1 MAIKLKRSEWAVLIF
16 TVAYVVVFGGA
27 FLAAGNGEFVWYVIT
42 LVFFLGLIAATQRVA
57 KFPALILWGLSLW
70 GLAHMAGGGVT
81 VGNGVLYSYVLLP
94 LADNGELVLLKY
106 DQIVHFYGFGVAT
119 LVLWHVLRR
128 NFPALDGTKTIY
140 AFAILGGMG
149 LGVLNELI
157 EFTAVLVFPDTN
169 VGGYFNTALDMVF
182 NTLGALTAAVLAS
195 FLTPSAQR
203 QARRQTRA
211 VSS

>member
-1 MAIKLKRSEWAVLIF
+1 MAMTLKRSEWVALIF
-16 TVAYVVVFGGA
+16 TVTYVVVFGA
-27 FLAAGNGEFVWYVIT
+27 IFLSAGNGEFVWYVIT

-57 KFPALILWGLSLW
+57 RFPAFILWGLSIW

-94 LADNGELVLLKY
+94 LAGNGELVLLKY

-169 VGGYFNTALDMVF
+169 VGGYFNTALDLVF
-182 NTLGALTAAVLAS
+182 NTLGAIAAAILAS
-195 FLTPSAQR
+195 LLTSPMQKPASR
-203 QARRQTRA
+203 
-211 VSS
+211 

>member
-1 MAIKLKRSEWAVLIF
+1 MAMTLKRSEWVALIF
-16 TVAYVVVFGGA
+16 TVTYVVVFGA
-27 FLAAGNGEFVWYVIT
+27 IFLSAGNGEFVWYVIT

-57 KFPALILWGLSLW
+57 RFPAFILWGLSTW

-94 LADNGELVLLKY
+94 LAGNGELVLLKY

-169 VGGYFNTALDMVF
+169 VGGYFNTALDLVF
-182 NTLGALTAAVLAS
+182 NTLGAIAAAILAS
-195 FLTPSAQR
+195 LLTSPMQKPASR
-203 QARRQTRA
+203 
-211 VSS
+211 